1 MCEYIE
7 KKLTIANE
15 HLVEAEVFAWL
26 VSYTC
31 QIVSAHQR
39 SALYYLYL
47 GHSVRMSAGFSL
59 TMLAKS
65 SWFVENSVN

>member
-7 KKLTIANE
+7 QILTITNE
-15 HLVEAEVFAWL
+15 HLVEAVVFAWL

-39 SALYYLYL
+39 RSLYYLYL
-47 GHSVRMSAGFSL
+47 GHSVRMSVGFSL
-59 TMLAKS
+59 TVLAK
-65 SWFVENSVN
+65 F

>member
-1 MCEYIE
+1 MCEYLEQI
-7 KKLTIANE
+7 LTIANI
-15 HLVEAEVFAWL
+15 HLVEAVEFAWL

-47 GHSVRMSAGFSL
+47 GHSVRMSAGQC
-59 TMLAKS
+59 
-65 SWFVENSVN
+65 